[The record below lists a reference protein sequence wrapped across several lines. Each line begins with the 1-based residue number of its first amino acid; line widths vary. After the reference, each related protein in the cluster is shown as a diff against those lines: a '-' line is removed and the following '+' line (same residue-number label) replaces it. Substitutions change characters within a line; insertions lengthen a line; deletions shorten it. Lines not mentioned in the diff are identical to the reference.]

1 MDAPGT
7 GISICLSTIGRSS
20 RRSLYSRIFA
30 AQPSMPKS
38 LGAFLSLADFEVN
51 ARRILPKP
59 LYAYVQGGVEENL
72 TLRANRRVFDDCF
85 LKPGVLVDVS
95 RRDISVD
102 LFGHRYN
109 APVGIAP
116 MGIAA
121 LTGYRGDLSLARA
134 AAAANVPFVMS
145 GSSLIRLEEV
155 VEAAPNTWFQAYL
168 PGDTAQ
174 IAPLIER
181 VRKAG
186 VKTLVITVDTPVKA
200 NRENN
205 VRAGF
210 STPLRP
216 SVALAYQ
223 GITHPRWLLGT
234 FLRTLVKHGMP
245 HFENNY
251 ATRGAP
257 VLSASVVRDFTDRGH
272 LNWEHVRQIRQQ
284 WAGAMVIKG
293 ILSAADAAHCQQ
305 FGIDG
310 IIVSNHG
317 GRQLDGSVPPLYVL
331 PDIVEASGAMV
342 VMADSGIRRGTD
354 VMKMLAFGATMT
366 FIGRPFNYASAVAG
380 QPGVTHAIDLI
391 VAEVKRDL
399 GMLGLTRLADI
410 TRDNLVQRA
419 LQPHTNL

>member
-1 MDAPGT
+1 M
-7 GISICLSTIGRSS
+7 SKLLSR
-20 RRSLYSRIFA
+20 Y
-30 AQPSMPKS
+30 
-38 LGAFLSLADFEVN
+38 LSLADFEVS
-51 ARRILPKP
+51 ARKLLPKP
-59 LYAYVQGGVEENL
+59 LYAYVQGGVEDNL
-72 TLRANRRVFDDCF
+72 TLDANRRVFDDYF
-85 LKPGVLVDVS
+85 LKPNVLVDVS
-95 RRDISVD
+95 SRDICVE
-102 LFGHRYN
+102 LFGHRYS

-121 LTGYRGDLSLARA
+121 LTGYRGDLSLAQA

-168 PGDTAQ
+168 PGDIAQ

-223 GITHPRWLLGT
+223 GLTHPRWLFAT
-234 FLRTLVKHGMP
+234 FLRTLVQHGMP
-245 HFENNY
+245 YFENNY

-272 LNWEHVRQIRQQ
+272 LNWEHLRQIRRQ
-284 WAGAMVIKG
+284 WPGAMVVKG
-293 ILSAADAAHCQQ
+293 IMQAADAAHCQQ
-305 FGIDG
+305 IGIDG
-310 IIVSNHG
+310 IVVSNHG

-354 VMKMLAFGATMT
+354 VIKAIALGARAT

-380 QPGVTHAIDLI
+380 QAGVAHAIELI
-391 VAEVKRDL
+391 VAEVNRDI
-399 GMLGLTRLADI
+399 GMLGVTGLADI
-410 TRDNLVQRA
+410 NRDLLVRRQG
-419 LQPHTNL
+419 QPLNACRQ

>member
-1 MDAPGT
+1 MSVPV
-7 GISICLSTIGRSS
+7 SKLLSR
-20 RRSLYSRIFA
+20 Y
-30 AQPSMPKS
+30 
-38 LGAFLSLADFEVN
+38 LSLADFEIS
-51 ARRILPKP
+51 ARKLLPKP
-59 LYAYVQGGVEENL
+59 LYAYVQGGVEDNQ
-72 TLRANRRVFDDCF
+72 TLYANRQVFDDYF
-85 LKPGVLVDVS
+85 LKPNVLVDVS
-95 RRDISVD
+95 TRDISVD
-102 LFGHRYN
+102 LFGHRYS

-121 LTGYRGDLSLARA
+121 LTGYRGDLSLAQA

-174 IAPLIER
+174 IASLIER

-223 GITHPRWLLGT
+223 GVTHPRWLFGT
-234 FLRTLVKHGMP
+234 FLRTIAKHGMP
-245 HFENNY
+245 YFENNY
-251 ATRGAP
+251 AIRGAP
-257 VLSASVVRDFTDRGH
+257 IFSASVMRDFTDRGH

-284 WAGAMVIKG
+284 WSGAMVIKG
-293 ILSAADAAHCQQ
+293 VMHAADAARCQQ
-305 FGIDG
+305 IGIDG
-310 IIVSNHG
+310 IVVSNHG
-317 GRQLDGSVPPLYVL
+317 GRQIDGSVPPLYVL
-331 PDIVEASGAMV
+331 PEIAEASGAML

-354 VMKMLAFGATMT
+354 VIKAIAFGAKAT

-380 QPGVTHAIDLI
+380 QAGVAHAIDLI
-391 VAEVKRDL
+391 VAEVRRDVGL
-399 GMLGLTRLADI
+399 LGLTSLAGINRDLLVRRQFLAHWRERDI
-410 TRDNLVQRA
+410 E
-419 LQPHTNL
+419 

>member
-1 MDAPGT
+1 M
-7 GISICLSTIGRSS
+7 SKLLSR
-20 RRSLYSRIFA
+20 Y
-30 AQPSMPKS
+30 
-38 LGAFLSLADFEVN
+38 LSLADFEVS
-51 ARRILPKP
+51 ARKLLPKP
-59 LYAYVQGGVEENL
+59 LYAYVQGGVEDNL
-72 TLRANRRVFDDCF
+72 TLYANRQVFDDYF
-85 LKPGVLVDVS
+85 LKPKVLVDVS
-95 RRDISVD
+95 SRDICVE
-102 LFGHRYN
+102 LFGHRYS

-168 PGDTAQ
+168 PGDIAQ

-223 GITHPRWLLGT
+223 GLTHPRWLFAT
-234 FLRTLVKHGMP
+234 FLRTLVQHGMP
-245 HFENNY
+245 YFENNY

-272 LNWEHVRQIRQQ
+272 LNWEHLRQIRQQ
-284 WAGAMVIKG
+284 WPGAMVVKG
-293 ILSAADAAHCQQ
+293 IMQAADAARCQQ
-305 FGIDG
+305 IGIDG
-310 IIVSNHG
+310 IVVSNHG

-331 PDIVEASGAMV
+331 PEIFEASGAMV

-354 VMKMLAFGATMT
+354 VIKAIALGARAT

-380 QPGVTHAIDLI
+380 QAGVAHAIDLI
-391 VAEVKRDL
+391 VAEVNRDI
-399 GMLGLTRLADI
+399 GMLGVTGLGDI
-410 TRDNLVQRA
+410 NRDLLVRRQGQAHWHERDTGQH
-419 LQPHTNL
+419 L

>member
-1 MDAPGT
+1 M
-7 GISICLSTIGRSS
+7 SKLLSR
-20 RRSLYSRIFA
+20 Y
-30 AQPSMPKS
+30 
-38 LGAFLSLADFEVN
+38 LSLADFEVS
-51 ARRILPKP
+51 ARKLLPKP
-59 LYAYVQGGVEENL
+59 LYAYVQGGVEDNL
-72 TLRANRRVFDDCF
+72 TLYANRRVFDDYF
-85 LKPGVLVDVS
+85 LKPNVLVDVS
-95 RRDISVD
+95 SRDISVE
-102 LFGHRYN
+102 LFGHRYS

-121 LTGYRGDLSLARA
+121 LTGYRGDLSLAQA

-155 VEAAPNTWFQAYL
+155 IEAAPNSWFQAYL
-168 PGDTAQ
+168 PGDIAQ

-223 GITHPRWLLGT
+223 GLTHPRWLFAT
-234 FLRTLVKHGMP
+234 FLRTLVQHGMP
-245 HFENNY
+245 YFENNY

-272 LNWEHVRQIRQQ
+272 LNWEHLRQIRRQ
-284 WAGAMVIKG
+284 WRGAMVVKG
-293 ILSAADAAHCQQ
+293 IMQTADAARCQQ
-305 FGIDG
+305 IGIDG
-310 IIVSNHG
+310 IVVSNHG

-354 VMKMLAFGATMT
+354 VIKAIAFGARAT

-380 QPGVTHAIDLI
+380 QAGVAHAIDLI
-391 VAEVKRDL
+391 VAEVNRDI
-399 GMLGLTRLADI
+399 GMLGVTGLAEINRDLLVRRQGLAHWDERDI
-410 TRDNLVQRA
+410 SQRV
-419 LQPHTNL
+419 